1 VLSKAFLCCCERIVS
16 VLSVFKPGYPIQ
28 VAARLIV
35 ASISLGCA
43 PEEPPFV
50 GGDGI
55 DLLEVEGAE
64 LRRVYGS
71 TGDGSLGLA
80 VAGGVDVDGDTLPD
94 TAFAAMQASPGGVSR
109 AGQIYVVLGDGA
121 ISGALDTAVENPA
134 ILRINGETPYE
145 YAGSELWM
153 DDVTGDGV
161 GDLLIGRQ
169 NHSSSLGGAAER
181 QAAGA
186 LSIVAGGPHLRDL
199 SSRLEAIELGRPDP
213 AVPVLTL
220 VGAEAGGR
228 LGIWMRTGDVTGDG
242 VADVVVGADQ
252 ESSVAPRAGAVYV
265 IAGGPLLGVTG
276 SVDLAAIEGSVLTGN
291 VAKLTP
297 PASPAPE
304 NHHFGATCQIAD
316 LDGNGR
322 GEVLAASA
330 LNRAGAIL
338 DVMGG
343 TSAPGS
349 GGSRRGSAFIVW
361 DDNFPELPWPAG
373 FTVAVGAGPGGH
385 TALHGSAG
393 NVSFG
398 EELLGGLDWDADGS
412 ADLFAGDLTANAP
425 GRPGTGSSH
434 IIFEARRLKGVE
446 SEIAE
451 LAALDPPLRTTTII
465 GAGPGDISGDTAAQG
480 DFSGD
485 GIADLAV
492 CSPHGSPLRRHSA
505 GVVHVLHGQTGGWPR
520 RIDLR
525 ALPDASEVHLVELY
539 GAHGTFGNDR
549 GDTLC
554 YSAAAGDLDGDGLTD
569 LITNEMVGNGLGAGS
584 VNVGNLLLLGGPL
597 LNRHPSEDLP

>member
-1 VLSKAFLCCCERIVS
+1 MS
-16 VLSVFKPGYPIQ
+16 VLSVVKPGYPIQ
-28 VAARLIV
+28 LTRLVI
-35 ASISLGCA
+35 ASLSLGCA
-43 PEEPPFV
+43 PEEPPFL

-55 DLLEVEGAE
+55 DLLEVEGAG

-94 TAFAAMQASPGGVSR
+94 SAFAAMQASPGGVSR

-121 ISGALDTAVENPA
+121 LSDALDTAVDHPA
-134 ILRINGETPYE
+134 ILRINGEAPFE

-161 GDLLIGRQ
+161 GDVLIGRQ
-169 NHSSSLGGAAER
+169 NYSSSLGGAARE
-181 QAAGA
+181 AAGA

-199 SSRLEAIELGRPDP
+199 SARFEPLELSSPSAG
-213 AVPVLTL
+213 VPVLTL
-220 VGAEAGGR
+220 VGAEAGSR

-242 VADVVVGADQ
+242 IADVVVGADQ
-252 ESSVAPRAGAVYV
+252 ESSVAARAGAVYV
-265 IAGGPLLGVTG
+265 IAGGPQLGVSGT
-276 SVDLAAIEGSVLTGN
+276 VDLAAFEGSVLAGS

-297 PASPAPE
+297 PPSPAPDH
-304 NHHFGATCQIAD
+304 HHFGATCQIAD

-322 GEVLAASA
+322 GEVLVASA

-338 DVMGG
+338 DVFGG
-343 TSAPGS
+343 TGAAGS
-349 GGSRRGSAFIVW
+349 GGARRGSAFIAW

-373 FTVAVGAGPGGH
+373 FTFAVGAGPGSH
-385 TALHGSAG
+385 TALHGAAG

-412 ADLFAGDLTANAP
+412 ADLFVGDLAANYP

-434 IIFEARRLKGVE
+434 IFFEARRLKGVE
-446 SEIAE
+446 SAIDDLE
-451 LAALDPPLRTTTII
+451 ALNPPLRTTTII
-465 GAGPGDISGDTAAQG
+465 GANPGDISGDTAAQG

-505 GVVHVLHGQTGGWPR
+505 GVVHVLHGRSGGWPG

-525 ALPDASEVHLVELY
+525 ALPDTAEVRLVELY
-539 GAHGTFGNDR
+539 GAHGSFGIDR

-569 LITNEMVGNGLGAGS
+569 LITNEMVGNGVGPGTL
-584 VNVGNLLLLGGPL
+584 NVGNLLLLGGPL
-597 LNRHPSEDLP
+597 LTRLPSEAPR